1 MTKTP
6 SVNHLVNR
14 NVIDLGAYN
23 AGLSI
28 AELKKKYDV
37 KQVAKLAS
45 NENPFPTSTAVLHAL
60 QESDNLSHY
69 PDPYCKALCS
79 VLAKELDVSEKSI
92 VIGNGSED
100 LLSIISR
107 VFTETGDKVMTIVP
121 SFGLHISYPKA
132 CGANM
137 LIAHLTDDLEFDL
150 DKITT
155 MLKTEKPKLFFI
167 ASPCN
172 PVGCSLNKEEVQRII
187 DSVSDETLLIFDE
200 AYYEYAKDDA
210 DYPDV
215 LALLK
220 ASEKPF
226 VLLRTFSKAYSLA
239 GLRIG
244 YGVFFPTQLADYAHK
259 LRTPFNVNRLAQS
272 AAIAALQ
279 DHDSLAKTIAWNNTA
294 RAKMMSELQALGLS
308 PQTSKGNYL
317 FFATHWDG
325 TELAQHLLRHGVI
338 VKPWLEQ
345 GYEKYIRVSIGN
357 EAENAQFVSCLNM
370 ILNTPA

>member
-1 MTKTP
+1 MKNTP
-6 SVNHLVNR
+6 SVGHLINK
-14 NVIDLGAYN
+14 NVIELGAYN

-37 KQVAKLAS
+37 EQIAKLAS
-45 NENPFPTSTAVLHAL
+45 NENPFPTSSVVLQAL
-60 QESDNLSHY
+60 QEPDNLSHY

-79 VLAKELDVSEKSI
+79 VLAKDLDVPEQSI
-92 VIGNGSED
+92 VVGNGSED

-107 VFTETGDKVMTIVP
+107 VFVEASDKVMTIVP

-132 CGANM
+132 CGADM
-137 LIAHLTDDLEFDL
+137 LIAHLTDDLEFDI
-150 DKITT
+150 DKITS
-155 MLKTEKPKLFFI
+155 MLQTEKPKLFFI

-172 PVGCSLNKEEVQRII
+172 PVGCSLNKTEVQQII

-215 LALLK
+215 LSLLK

-239 GLRIG
+239 GLRVG
-244 YGVFFPTQLADYAHK
+244 YGVFFPTELAGYTHK
-259 LRTPFNVNRLAQS
+259 LRTPFNVNRYAQK
-272 AAIAALQ
+272 AAIAAFG
-279 DHDSLAKTIAWNNTA
+279 DHENLAKTIVWNNTA
-294 RAKMMSELQALGLS
+294 RDKMTSELQKLGLS
-308 PQTSKGNYL
+308 PKPSKGNYL
-317 FFATHWDG
+317 FFATHWNGVD
-325 TELAQHLLRHGVI
+325 LAQRLLSHGVI

-345 GYEKYIRVSIGN
+345 GYEEYIRVSIGN
-357 EAENAQFVSCLNM
+357 ETENAQFISCLSS
-370 ILNTPA
+370 ILNPPA